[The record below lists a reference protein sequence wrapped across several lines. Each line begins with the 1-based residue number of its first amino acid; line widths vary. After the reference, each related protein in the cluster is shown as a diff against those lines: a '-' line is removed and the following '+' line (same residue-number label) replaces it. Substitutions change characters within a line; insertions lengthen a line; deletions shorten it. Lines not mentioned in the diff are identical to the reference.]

1 MTLPEVEMRS
11 VKAGVLALSLFAVGC
26 TDRTSPTSETTGLE
40 GIDGVDETTAPDAA
54 APSELGSAASTSS
67 GGKVFG
73 VDTENN
79 LVVFN
84 LDRPG
89 RMNRK
94 VRITGIGGQKILGI
108 DFRPSAVAPA
118 TAGVIGKLYGITK
131 TKVYEIDPGTGYASN
146 GQSLTVPLVGVSFG
160 TGFNPTVDR
169 LRSHGNATQN
179 VRLSV
184 DNGLAT
190 QDTALAYAVGDP
202 GFGTAPSIGGTAY
215 TNSDNDPAT
224 GTVLYAIDARRDALA
239 VLPSPNGGQLT
250 TVGRLRVRTSNMIG
264 FDIRGAVGTPFG
276 YASLTNPDRRFD
288 KWAGGRGGSTLYKV
302 DLATGAARL
311 VGDVGHRF
319 PLVSIALAP

>member
-190 QDTALAYAVGDP
+190 QDTPWLMLSAIPALVPLPASAASRTPTATTILPPVPSSTRSTP
-202 GFGTAPSIGGTAY
+202 GVTRWQCCPRRTA
-215 TNSDNDPAT
+215 
-224 GTVLYAIDARRDALA
+224 
-239 VLPSPNGGQLT
+239 
-250 TVGRLRVRTSNMIG
+250 
-264 FDIRGAVGTPFG
+264 
-276 YASLTNPDRRFD
+276 
-288 KWAGGRGGSTLYKV
+288 GS
-302 DLATGAARL
+302 
-311 VGDVGHRF
+311 
-319 PLVSIALAP
+319 

>member
-1 MTLPEVEMRS
+1 MRFGLRLAIPMCRTPPWRAGTMTLPEVEMRS

-26 TDRTSPTSETTGLE
+26 SDRTSPTSETTGLE
-40 GIDGVDETTAPDAA
+40 GIDGADEMTAPDAA
-54 APSELGSAASTSS
+54 APLELGSAASTSA

-94 VRITGIGGQKILGI
+94 VRITGIGGQKIVGI

-131 TKVYEIDPGTGYASN
+131 TKIYEIDPGTGYASN

-224 GTVLYAIDARRDALA
+224 GTVLYAIEAPPLMLLHYNEVDPDLDGDGDVDGADLDIERRLT
-239 VLPSPNGGQLT
+239 VWRQESPGGVFRRLES
-250 TVGRLRVRTSNMIG
+250 TVDLDLDG
-264 FDIRGAVGTPFG
+264 VGT
-276 YASLTNPDRRFD
+276 SLTGLSRY
-288 KWAGGRGGSTLYKV
+288 AISY
-302 DLATGAARL
+302 
-311 VGDVGHRF
+311 
-319 PLVSIALAP
+319 

>member
-1 MTLPEVEMRS
+1 MRS
-11 VKAGVLALSLFAVGC
+11 MKAGVLALSLFALGC
-26 TDRTSPTSETTGLE
+26 TDRTSPTPDTTEFEGLDAM
-40 GIDGVDETTAPDAA
+40 DGLDATA

-67 GGKVFG
+67 GGGRVFG

-79 LVVFN
+79 LVVFR

-89 RMNRK
+89 QMSRK
-94 VRITGIGGQKILGI
+94 VRITGTGGQKIVGI

-118 TAGVIGKLYGITK
+118 GAGVIGKLYGITK
-131 TKVYEIDPGTGYASN
+131 TKIYQIDPSTGFASN
-146 GQSLTVPLVGVSFG
+146 GQNLTVPLVGVSFG

-169 LRSHGNATQN
+169 LRSHGNAAQN

-184 DNGLAT
+184 DNGMAS
-190 QDTALAYAVGDP
+190 QDTALAYAAGDP
-202 GFGTAPSIGGTAY
+202 GFGIAPSIGGTAY

-224 GTVLYAIDARRDALA
+224 GTVLYAIDARRDALV

-250 TVGRLRVRTSNMIG
+250 TVGRLRIRTSNMAG
-264 FDIRGAVGTPFG
+264 FDIPGAVGQSFG

-288 KWAGGRGGSTLYKV
+288 KWAGGRGGSSLYTV
-302 DLATGAARL
+302 ALATGATRL
-311 VGDVGHRF
+311 IGDIGNRF